1 MDYDNEMTLSFRAVS
16 NNEKFARLAVS
27 AFALPLDPAVSEL
40 TEIKTAVSEAVTN
53 AIIHAYDNCEGIVN
67 VWCGLKENFIYIEIS
82 DSGKGI
88 ENIETAVQPLFTTKP
103 EEERSG
109 LGFTIM
115 QSFMDNMKVES
126 AVGKGTKVTMEKKI
140 GILENK
146 G

>member
-1 MDYDNEMTLSFRAVS
+1 MDYDNEITLSLRAVS
-16 NNEKFARLAVS
+16 DNEKFARLAVS
-27 AFALPLDPAVSEL
+27 AFVLPLDPAVSEL

-67 VWCGLKENFIYIEIS
+67 IWCGLKENFVYIEIS

-115 QSFMDNMKVES
+115 QSFTDNMKVES

-140 GILENK
+140 GILDNK